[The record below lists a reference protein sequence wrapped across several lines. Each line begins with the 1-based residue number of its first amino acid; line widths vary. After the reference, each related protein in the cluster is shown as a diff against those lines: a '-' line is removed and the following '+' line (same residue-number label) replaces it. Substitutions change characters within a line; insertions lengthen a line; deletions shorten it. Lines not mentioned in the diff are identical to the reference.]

1 MTASLYQALLTRGT
15 SPALTWYDAD
25 GRIELSGKVLA
36 NHVAKIA
43 NYLADECGLEPG
55 DELALDLPL
64 HWKTLAWALGGIVA
78 GARVTVGTDGSVVVT
93 TDPQVEAGG
102 EIVALNL
109 DSFAFAWHGQ
119 LPDGV
124 ADGAAEV
131 MAQPDTLMI
140 AEELANVE
148 RVRAGRAISQASV
161 LVKPTI
167 ADAVT
172 ALVAASAGGSIVV
185 VGDDRDPARV
195 AEVERATLL

>member
-36 NHVAKIA
+36 NHVTKIA

-64 HWKTLAWALGGIVA
+64 HWKTLTWALGGIVA

-172 ALVAASAGGSIVV
+172 ALVAARAGGSIVV

-195 AEVERATLL
+195 AEVERATLI

>member
-36 NHVAKIA
+36 NHVTKIA

-64 HWKTLAWALGGIVA
+64 HWKTLTWALGGIVA

-195 AEVERATLL
+195 AEVERATLI

>member
-43 NYLADECGLEPG
+43 NYLSDECGLEPG

-64 HWKTLAWALGGIVA
+64 HWKTLTWALGGIVA

-195 AEVERATLL
+195 AEVERATLI

>member
-1 MTASLYQALLTRGT
+1 M
-15 SPALTWYDAD
+15 
-25 GRIELSGKVLA
+25 LA

-64 HWKTLAWALGGIVA
+64 HWKTLTWALGGIVA

-195 AEVERATLL
+195 AEVERATLI